1 MFTKMELNIP
11 AGVEITLERAKI
23 IVKGPKGQAV
33 REFPKDVEIKK
44 VGTKLE
50 VSTKGKT
57 AAARALL
64 GTFIA
69 HIKNMLAGVQNPYVY
84 KLKIASIHFPI
95 TVVIENKMLTVKNF
109 LGEKRARRAKI
120 PENVTVKVQ
129 GDFITVES
137 ADIEIAGMTATRIE
151 QATRISGRDRRT
163 FLDGIYLVEKA
174 GIPVT
179 AD

>member
-1 MFTKMELNIP
+1 MEELNIP
-11 AGVEITLERAKI
+11 AGIEVTLERARI
-23 IVKGPKGQAV
+23 IVKGPKGQAA
-33 REFPKDVEIKK
+33 REFPKDVEL
-44 VGTKLE
+44 TKGAGKIE
-50 VSTKGKT
+50 ISTKGKT
-57 AAARALL
+57 ATARALE
-64 GTFIA
+64 GTFVA

-95 TVVIENKMLTVKNF
+95 TVVIENKVLTVKNF

-137 ADIEIAGMTATRIE
+137 ADIELAGMTSTRIE
-151 QATRISGRDRRT
+151 QATRVSGRDRRT

-174 GIPVT
+174 GEPVT